1 MPGTPEAREIPDEDE
16 PQSARDLPAGHLI
29 AQAEIRF
36 FRRSARIPPADQA
49 ALAGARLRRAGPAG
63 RPITYDDL
71 HA

>member
-1 MPGTPEAREIPDEDE
+1 
-16 PQSARDLPAGHLI
+16 LI